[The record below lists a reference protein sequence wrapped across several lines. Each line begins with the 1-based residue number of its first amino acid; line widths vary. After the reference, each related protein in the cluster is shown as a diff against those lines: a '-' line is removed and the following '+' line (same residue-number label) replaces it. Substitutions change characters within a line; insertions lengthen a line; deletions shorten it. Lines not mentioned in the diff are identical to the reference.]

1 MNPHIKSIVVSL
13 TKYFL
18 LAVACTYPV
27 AMLMLDILWLNNGV
41 GEHSF
46 TEYSQSLILLLI
58 IGTFCYVIMTHEKE
72 RPFAYMAV
80 GLFVAMLIREQNF
93 LFNNMGAHLWE
104 SLVAITLV
112 VTFILSR
119 RSDTPFAPVFSTY
132 LRSRAGQIMAIGLV
146 ILLFYSRFF
155 GMSLIWTSLL
165 DDGYVRTVKNAME
178 EGTELLAY
186 VLILYAAQVYRK
198 QLAEGTHG

>member
-1 MNPHIKSIVVSL
+1 MYTQTKSIITSL
-13 TKYFL
+13 LKYFL
-18 LAVACTYPV
+18 LAIACTYPV

-46 TEYSQSLILLLI
+46 TEYSQSLLLI
-58 IGTFCYVIMTHEKE
+58 LIISTFGYIIMTYEQE
-72 RPFAYMAV
+72 RPLAYMAA
-80 GLFVAMLIREQNF
+80 GLFIAMLIREQNS

-104 SLVAITLV
+104 TLVAITFV
-112 VTFILSR
+112 IAVILSR
-119 RSDTPFAPVFSTY
+119 RSRAAFVPAFDRY
-132 LRSRAGQIMAIGLV
+132 LNSRAAQIMAIGLV

-155 GMSLIWTSLL
+155 GMSIIWTSLL

-186 VLILYAAQVYRK
+186 VLILYASQVYRK
-198 QLAEGTHG
+198 QLAAGTYS

>member
-1 MNPHIKSIVVSL
+1 MDPHLKSVIISL
-13 TKYFL
+13 SKYFL
-18 LAVACTYPV
+18 LALACTYPV

-46 TEYSQSLILLLI
+46 TEYSQSLILLLT
-58 IGTFCYVIMTHEKE
+58 IGTFCYIIMKHENEK
-72 RPFAYMAV
+72 PFAYMAV
-80 GLFVAMLIREQNF
+80 GFFTAMLIREQNS
-93 LFNNMGAHLWE
+93 LLDSMGAHLWE
-104 SLVAITLV
+104 TLVAIV
-112 VTFILSR
+112 FVIAFVLSR
-119 RSDTPFAPVFSTY
+119 RSGTPFAPVFSTY
-132 LRSRAGQIMAIGLV
+132 LRSRAGQIMAVGLV

-155 GMSLIWTSLL
+155 GMSIIWASLL

-198 QLAEGTHG
+198 QLTEGTYG